1 MHRFQIAIIAA
12 VAAFA
17 FALLPA
23 QALPLNIHQGDSLI
37 VPAKVNCPTWC
48 GQWETKWTT
57 KANGTTTK
65 SKHCK
70 FWVSS
75 CTDSGR

>member
-1 MHRFQIAIIAA
+1 MGRLQVVTTIAVIGSAA
-12 VAAFA
+12 LVPPPAFA
-17 FALLPA
+17 APKDLHP
-23 QALPLNIHQGDSLI
+23 SLV
-37 VPAKVNCPTWC
+37 VPVTLNCPKWC
-48 GQWETKWTT
+48 GQWETVWVT

-75 CTDSGR
+75 CTDNGR